1 LLKTVNSPFIS
12 PKFKKSPPTTFFE
25 GLFFI
30 RFLVSRRMI
39 KFDGTHFRI
48 NMFWQQVVNAI
59 WLGAVYSLFA
69 LGYTLI
75 FGVLGILN
83 LAHPSLYMWG
93 AFIGLML
100 VNVLHLPIWLALP
113 AAMIF
118 SGLLSVGLDRIAFK
132 PLRQRNAPHLTTLIS
147 SVGASMILINTAQG
161 VFGAQTSR
169 FQANTFPVHVFNIG
183 PVSIT
188 LLQLTILGISLLI
201 MLVLR
206 WLLMNTRQGQA
217 MRAVAYNTIT
227 AARLGIPVDKVI
239 METFFIAGALAGAA
253 GVLLGLAFNNVSPF
267 IGVSMNLKGLTVI
280 VLGGLGNIEGAVLG
294 GFVLAFSEVMSVAY
308 LSSDMRDAV
317 SFILL
322 LIILLARPNGLL
334 GRSSVKRA

>member
-1 LLKTVNSPFIS
+1 
-12 PKFKKSPPTTFFE
+12 
-25 GLFFI
+25 
-30 RFLVSRRMI
+30 
-39 KFDGTHFRI
+39 
-48 NMFWQQVVNAI
+48 MFWQQLVNAI

-75 FGVLGILN
+75 FGVLGMLN

-93 AFIGLML
+93 AFIGLVL

-113 AAMIF
+113 AAMVF
-118 SGLLSVGLDRIAFK
+118 SGLLGILLDRIAFK
-132 PLRQRNAPHLTTLIS
+132 PLRARNAPSLATLIS
-147 SVGASMILINTAQG
+147 SIGASIVLINTAQG
-161 VFGAQTSR
+161 IFGAQTSR
-169 FQANTFPVHVFNIG
+169 FPANTFPLYVFNIG
-183 PVSIT
+183 PISIT
-188 LLQLTILGISLLI
+188 LLQVTILGISLLI
-201 MLVLR
+201 MLLLR

-217 MRAVAYNTIT
+217 MRAVAYNTVT
-227 AARLGIPVDKVI
+227 AARLGIPVDQVI
-239 METFFIAGALAGAA
+239 MQTFFIAGALAGAA

-267 IGVSMNLKGLTVI
+267 IGVPMNLKGLTVI

-317 SFILL
+317 SFVLL